1 MQHITRRRPAGRR
14 PAGDLRRCRLRIG
27 PATDLT
33 LEEQGIEI
41 LAMPGVLRVVQE
53 HDGALTVDF
62 DPRRLRIAELV
73 ADLELARVIDA
84 SIPWGLEPSPQV
96 VLPATG

>member
-14 PAGDLRRCRLRIG
+14 PTGDLRRCRLRIG
-27 PATDLT
+27 PADGVT

-41 LAMPGVLRVVQE
+41 LAMPGVLRVVRE
-53 HDGALTVDF
+53 HDGALTIDF

-73 ADLELARVIDA
+73 ADLELARVIDP
-84 SIPWGLEPSPQV
+84 SVPWGVEPSPEV
-96 VLPATG
+96 VLPAAG